1 MLWIKICGFCDT
13 ESALLAANLGA
24 NAIGLNFVP
33 RSKRRVSPALAS
45 RIAEALRG
53 RVEIVG
59 IVEAMPLTQ
68 AELLRNEFGLDRV
81 QIHCPLEIADGQQ
94 LPSWAY
100 WAVGVTGA
108 CDSVSLLRQPGD
120 RLLVDT
126 IANGVT
132 GGTGQCFDWSLV
144 EEAAQMRQIVVAG
157 GLTPT
162 NVASAI
168 IRARPFGVDVA
179 GGVEFADRPGHKDP
193 VLMRSFIDHARH
205 ADAARLEACVSSNM
219 DP

>member
-13 ESALLAANLGA
+13 ESALLAAEFGVD
-24 NAIGLNFVP
+24 AIGLNFVA
-33 RSKRRVSPALAS
+33 RSKRRASPELAR
-45 RIAEALRG
+45 RIADSLRG

-59 IVEAMPLTQ
+59 IVEAMTLSQ
-68 AELLRNEFGLDRV
+68 AELLRKEFGLDRV
-81 QIHCPLEIADGQQ
+81 QFHCPLEIANLQQ
-94 LPSWAY
+94 LPGWAY

-108 CDSVSLLRQPGD
+108 RDTANLLGYPGD

-126 IANGVT
+126 VANGVT

-144 EEAAQMRQIVVAG
+144 EQAAQTRRIVVAG

-168 IRARPFGVDVA
+168 FRASPFGVDVA
-179 GGVEFADRPGHKDP
+179 GGVEFAGRPGHKDP
-193 VLMRSFIDHARH
+193 ALMRSFIEQARY
-205 ADAARLEACVSSNM
+205 ADAARLETVVTSNTKT
-219 DP
+219 